1 MPDWLARPIAAPGRQ
16 SHVRAVLDSL
26 ELDTVCESARCPNR
40 GECFGE
46 GTATFLVM
54 GDVCTRSC
62 SFCAVSGGAPAPL
75 DAGEPR
81 RVAEA
86 AERMGL
92 DHVVVTCV
100 TRDDLP
106 DGGAAHL
113 AAICVGLAERL
124 PRATVE
130 VLTSDFAGDLS
141 GVDAVLDARP
151 SVFNHNVETV
161 RRLYASVRPEAV
173 YERSLAVLARASAH
187 ASGTYVKSGL
197 MVGLGET
204 HDEVVRAMRDIRETG
219 ASALTIGQYLR
230 PTRESAPV
238 AEFVEPARFERLA
251 DEAREL
257 GFSAVASG
265 PFVRSSYRAAGLM
278 RETATRG

>member
-16 SHVRAVLDSL
+16 SHVREVLDSL
-26 ELDTVCESARCPNR
+26 ELDTVCDSARCPNR

-62 SFCAVSGGAPAPL
+62 RFCAVGGGAPEPL

-92 DHVVVTCV
+92 EHVVVTCV

-113 AAICVGLAERL
+113 AAVCVELGERL
-124 PRATVE
+124 PLATVE

-141 GVDAVLDARP
+141 GVDAVLDAGP
-151 SVFNHNVETV
+151 SVFNHNIETV
-161 RRLYASVRPEAV
+161 RRLYPSVRPEAV
-173 YERSLAVLARASAH
+173 YERSLAVLARAAGRSSG
-187 ASGTYVKSGL
+187 ASVKSGL

-204 HDEVVRAMRDIRETG
+204 YDEVVSTMRDVREAG
-219 ASALTIGQYLR
+219 ASVLTIGQYLR

-265 PFVRSSYRAAGLM
+265 PFVRSSYRAAVLM
-278 RETATRG
+278 RETMTRR